1 MKLNKVKV
9 VVADW
14 NTAAVPV
21 QKNENY
27 CKYCG
32 KPLLFVKGKKKK
44 QFCNDKCR
52 MKWWNHQKQLE
63 ISKCPGH
70 KVMGIC
76 KYCGERFTYNSNQPR
91 KYCSRLCYYLDTHKK
106 GL

>member
-44 QFCNDKCR
+44 TI
-52 MKWWNHQKQLE
+52 L
-63 ISKCPGH
+63 
-70 KVMGIC
+70 
-76 KYCGERFTYNSNQPR
+76 
-91 KYCSRLCYYLDTHKK
+91 
-106 GL
+106 